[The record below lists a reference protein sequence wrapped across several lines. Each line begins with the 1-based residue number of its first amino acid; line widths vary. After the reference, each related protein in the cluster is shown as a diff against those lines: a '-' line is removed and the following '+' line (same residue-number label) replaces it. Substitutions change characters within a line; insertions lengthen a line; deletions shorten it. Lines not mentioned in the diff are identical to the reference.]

1 MNAAGRGAGA
11 ASRESTLRT
20 AFALPCP
27 ALQVSNSVGCYCDS
41 PPQCCQGYLYLR
53 LRTCTSIGR
62 AVGRAVGRLAGW
74 LVGWSAGWLA
84 GRPVGRLAGC
94 WSLAGPRVGWSIC
107 SPPARL
113 VGSLVTDTA
122 PAITCVGPVCMGL
135 RAWGVRAA
143 LERFLVC
150 GPSYV
155 GRLLRV
161 NWTREVH
168 SATFRT
174 LTANRACAY
183 RNRATVFCEHEF
195 RGSGR
200 AGLARP
206 LFRDKP

>member
-1 MNAAGRGAGA
+1 M
-11 ASRESTLRT
+11 
-20 AFALPCP
+20 
-27 ALQVSNSVGCYCDS
+27 
-41 PPQCCQGYLYLR
+41 R
-53 LRTCTSIGR
+53 LRANQRCGR
-62 AVGRAVGRLAGW
+62 LSLCPVQLYKSQTPSAATVIPRRSAVKVIFTYGYAPAHPLAGRLAGRLGGW
-74 LVGWSAGWLA
+74 PVGWSVGRPVGW
-84 GRPVGRLAGC
+84 PVGRLAGC